1 MIIKESVTTLQAL
14 VLCGIT
20 FAWGLRIG
28 NKNAEN
34 LSCCMMII
42 LGIIAFAI
50 A

>member
-1 MIIKESVTTLQAL
+1 MIKESITTLQAL
-14 VLCGIT
+14 VVAGIT

-28 NKNAEN
+28 NKKYEN
-34 LSCCMMII
+34 FSTWTMII